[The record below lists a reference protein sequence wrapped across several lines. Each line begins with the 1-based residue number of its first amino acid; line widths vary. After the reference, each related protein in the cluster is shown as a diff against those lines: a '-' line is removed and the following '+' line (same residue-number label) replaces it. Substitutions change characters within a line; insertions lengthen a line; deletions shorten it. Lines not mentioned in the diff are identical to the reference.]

1 MPPDSNPT
9 KDRSYLVLEEFDV
22 IALLRTV
29 IDDKDLLD
37 RVEDALPTGDH
48 TVYRRLGTTTQARN
62 AVGARRKAAN
72 REYGD
77 RDAKLPD
84 RLVSVPLK
92 NWQPGPVASVSGLRV
107 G

>member
-9 KDRSYLVLEEFDV
+9 KDRSYLVLEELDV
-22 IALLRTV
+22 VALLRTV

-37 RVEDALPTGDH
+37 RVEDALPTGS
-48 TVYRRLGTTTQARN
+48 TPSTGGWAPTTQARN
-62 AVGARRKAAN
+62 AVGARRKAAH